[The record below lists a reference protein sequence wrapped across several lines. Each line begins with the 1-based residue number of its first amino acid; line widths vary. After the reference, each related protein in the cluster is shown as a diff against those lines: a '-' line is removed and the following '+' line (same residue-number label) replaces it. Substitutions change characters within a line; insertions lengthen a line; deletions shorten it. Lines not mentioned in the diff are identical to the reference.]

1 MSSRRIP
8 AGSGHWSSRGAG
20 QGGASRPR
28 RARAAGPRADRMTV
42 DGGYRPR
49 HHRRGMRARPYRRS
63 SGTRAHG
70 GISGRSRSPRPRRDG
85 FPVRRRSTRSS
96 WTRMGSRSSGTTGS
110 IPTAHSMAE
119 RSCFPAR
126 PVAPACPNRTKN
138 DASSRRSKQPGR
150 TSQPSKANFP
160 RRGPASAIRWL
171 PGETMA
177 QAPTVGE
184 RSEPALRW
192 RFTAPYRRASIPM
205 IPSRRISIPLRSLY
219 IESRRS
225 WPGSANIVPHSRR
238 HETPTRRSRRRN

>member
-1 MSSRRIP
+1 
-8 AGSGHWSSRGAG
+8 
-20 QGGASRPR
+20 
-28 RARAAGPRADRMTV
+28 MTV

-63 SGTRAHG
+63 WGPEHMEV
-70 GISGRSRSPRPRRDG
+70 SREEAGPRDSSRDG
-85 FPVRRRSTRSS
+85 FRVRRRSTRSS

-138 DASSRRSKQPGR
+138 DASSEDPSNREGQADRRTR
-150 TSQPSKANFP
+150 TSRGGEQH
-160 RRGPASAIRWL
+160 RRYGVSRSRQWQGPDRRTAKQS
-171 PGETMA
+171 P
-177 QAPTVGE
+177 
-184 RSEPALRW
+184 PAR

-205 IPSRRISIPLRSLY
+205 IPSRRISIPLGSLY
-219 IESRRS
+219 IESRRF